1 MKSDRKGSGRTR
13 GARGRTELIRA
24 LLERDE
30 VVDAHVDVRRRWVAS
45 DERSA
50 AGVHPSGR
58 VAPVFRIWFDRV
70 VVVGCD
76 LRVLTH
82 GSTLDLALGRRRATG
97 DMADI
102 GALVTNAQTLCASDA
117 GLAELQTILDANK
130 DGLAERGDACL
141 AALESG
147 ALRPDAHAL
156 AWIHLLCAVA
166 GARAAARRAPM
177 HELDPA
183 GEMDI
188 AGIGSQGSD
197 QPPSQSPAPSPA
209 PPAGAIPRS
218 GDVDMTSVERPRA
231 LHLTGDDAG
240 GAAGD
245 RFVALARRRSARRAR
260 ARTRRGIPPS
270 LRASAPS
277 SSPSPSQAKARVGD
291 RAAAPSGDD
300 RRAKLGPPHAAAPV
314 PVPRGARGEDAGR
327 GARNAEPTKYE
338 VDPKT
343 TGVAVDGLSAVLPSR
358 RGDIRRA
365 REVRGGVRHVR
376 ARRAELPRAR

>member
-1 MKSDRKGSGRTR
+1 
-13 GARGRTELIRA
+13 
-24 LLERDE
+24 
-30 VVDAHVDVRRRWVAS
+30 
-45 DERSA
+45 
-50 AGVHPSGR
+50 
-58 VAPVFRIWFDRV
+58 
-70 VVVGCD
+70 
-76 LRVLTH
+76 
-82 GSTLDLALGRRRATG
+82 
-97 DMADI
+97 MADI

-166 GARAAARRAPM
+166 GPAPPRDAPM

-209 PPAGAIPRS
+209 PAGAIPRS
-218 GDVDMTSVERPRA
+218 GDVDTTSVERPRA

-245 RFVALARRRSARRAR
+245 RFVALASSLCASCPRAHATRRSH
-260 ARTRRGIPPS
+260 RGPNYATKIDRDS
-270 LRASAPS
+270 GWMSGH
-277 SSPSPSQAKARVGD
+277 SP
-291 RAAAPSGDD
+291 
-300 RRAKLGPPHAAAPV
+300 
-314 PVPRGARGEDAGR
+314 
-327 GARNAEPTKYE
+327 
-338 VDPKT
+338 
-343 TGVAVDGLSAVLPSR
+343 
-358 RGDIRRA
+358 
-365 REVRGGVRHVR
+365 
-376 ARRAELPRAR
+376 